1 MCQQLEHLPL
11 DDFVDDLL
19 DDERR
24 SAIADHLR
32 ECPTCAAHVEA
43 LRETR
48 SLLQQA
54 KQVTVS
60 PRFDQ
65 QLDTQVR
72 RDDLKREGIK
82 LLALGLAAIAALL
95 RPFLARPGSRENSA
109 TFTPPDK
116 KGRQTN
122 LGR

>member
-24 SAIADHLR
+24 AAIANHLR
-32 ECPTCAAHVEA
+32 ECSTCATHVEA

-54 KQVTVS
+54 KQIIVS

-65 QLDTQVR
+65 QLDTRVR

-82 LLALGLAAIAALL
+82 LLALGLAAMAALL
-95 RPFLARPGSRENSA
+95 RPLLALTLCYAAYALLS
-109 TFTPPDK
+109 K
-116 KGRQTN
+116 
-122 LGR
+122 